1 MNLYAITLA
10 LIVLILLAV
19 SLTRLGKVK
28 TKADYLIAG
37 RSLPAFVLVFTLL
50 SSWIG
55 SGSLLGG
62 AENAYRHGF
71 AALWGAAGGWA
82 GLALIYFIAPRARH
96 FAQYTI
102 PDLLEARYNQTA
114 RVLGVIAILFTYTAI
129 TSYQFIGGGD
139 ILHLIFPALSAIQ
152 GRCLIA
158 AFVILLTA
166 IAGMS
171 SVAYTDLAIGL
182 LATFTLCIALP
193 VLVHNFGGWSAVHAA
208 LPSSHFRIFGDIHPI
223 NSYVGTN
230 ILPDG
235 TRERISSAMEL
246 FLPTC
251 LLMLGNQSMYQKFF
265 SAKSEKD
272 ATRAVIGWIV
282 GTVILETVI
291 VALAVAGSAIFPTG
305 EVHDHPREILAY
317 VGLHAFQ
324 PQQTVTTIPNLTGPA
339 GPAIPAS
346 PASPAPANAVIL
358 SGARSAQ
365 SKDLHHQE
373 EKGVIL
379 SGARSAQSKDLRS
392 DAAAPIVITTTEVL
406 PPFTLHTLQLLG
418 ALLVGAI
425 FAKII
430 STANNYLFSPA
441 TNLVNDIF
449 VRYIRPNAGNQQVL
463 LVSRAM
469 VVLLGLW
476 ALYQGLHT
484 ESVLKKSLY
493 AYTIYSAALTPVILA
508 AFYWR
513 RATASAAVA
522 SIFTGTFVTVFWDSA
537 FIHHH
542 IPAILADRDAIFP
555 ALVASLLCLVIV
567 SLLTPRPN
575 LAHLTP
581 FADNAQTS

>member
-28 TKADYLIAG
+28 TKADYLVAG

-223 NSYVGTN
+223 NSCVGTN

-272 ATRAVIGWIV
+272 ATRAVIGWII
-282 GTVILETVI
+282 GTILLETVI

-305 EVHDHPREILAY
+305 EVHDHPREVLAY
-317 VGLHAFQ
+317 VGLHGFSPA
-324 PQQTVTTIPNLTGPA
+324 QTVTTIPNPTGPA
-339 GPAIPAS
+339 T
-346 PASPAPANAVIL
+346 
-358 SGARSAQ
+358 
-365 SKDLHHQE
+365 
-373 EKGVIL
+373 
-379 SGARSAQSKDLRS
+379 
-392 DAAAPIVITTTEVL
+392 VITTTEVV
-406 PPFTLHTLQLLG
+406 PPFALHMLQLLG

-449 VRYIRPNAGNQQVL
+449 VRYIRPKAGNQQVL
-463 LVSRAM
+463 VVSRLM

-542 IPAILADRDAIFP
+542 VPAILADRDAIFP
-555 ALVASLLCLVIV
+555 ALIASLLCLVIV

>member
-28 TKADYLIAG
+28 TKADYLVAG

-55 SGSLLGG
+55 SGSLLAA

-193 VLVHNFGGWSAVHAA
+193 VLVHNYGGWSAVHAV
-208 LPSSHFRIFGDIHPI
+208 LPATHFQIFGDIHPI

-230 ILPDG
+230 LLPDG

-272 ATRAVIGWIV
+272 ATRAVIGWII
-282 GTVILETVI
+282 GTILLETVI

-317 VGLHAFQ
+317 VGLHGFT

-339 GPAIPAS
+339 T
-346 PASPAPANAVIL
+346 
-358 SGARSAQ
+358 
-365 SKDLHHQE
+365 
-373 EKGVIL
+373 GVPGQL
-379 SGARSAQSKDLRS
+379 AGGGVT
-392 DAAAPIVITTTEVL
+392 VITTTEVV
-406 PPFTLHTLQLLG
+406 PAFTLHALQLLG

-449 VRYIRPNAGNQQVL
+449 VRYIRPKAGNRQVL
-463 LVSRAM
+463 LVSRLM
-469 VVLLGLW
+469 VVLLGVW

-484 ESVLKKSLY
+484 ESVLKKALY

-537 FIHHH
+537 FIHTHV
-542 IPAILADRDAIFP
+542 PAILADRDAIFP
-555 ALVASLLCLVIV
+555 ALIASLLCLVIV

>member
-1 MNLYAITLA
+1 MNLYAIILA
-10 LIVLILLAV
+10 LIVLTLLTV

-28 TKADYLIAG
+28 TRADYLVAG

-62 AENAYRHGF
+62 AENAYNHGF
-71 AALWGAAGGWA
+71 AALWQAAGGWA

-102 PDLLEARYNQTA
+102 PDLLETRYNQTA

-139 ILHLIFPALSAIQ
+139 ILHLIFPTSISAIQ
-152 GRCLIA
+152 GRYLIA
-158 AFVILLTA
+158 AFVIVFTA

-171 SVAYTDLAIGL
+171 SVAYMDVAIGL
-182 LATFTLCIALP
+182 LATFTLCMALP
-193 VLVHNFGGWSAVHAA
+193 VLTHSFGGWSAIRAA
-208 LPSSHFRIFGDIHPI
+208 LPPTHFQLFGDLTPI
-223 NSYVGTN
+223 Q
-230 ILPDG
+230 
-235 TRERISSAMEL
+235 AMEL

-265 SAKSEKD
+265 SARSERD
-272 ATRAVIGWIV
+272 ATRAVTGWIV

-317 VGLHAFQ
+317 IGLHGFS
-324 PQQTVTTIPNLTGPA
+324 PTQTVTTLHSAIA
-339 GPAIPAS
+339 G
-346 PASPAPANAVIL
+346 
-358 SGARSAQ
+358 
-365 SKDLHHQE
+365 
-373 EKGVIL
+373 
-379 SGARSAQSKDLRS
+379 S
-392 DAAAPIVITTTEVL
+392 DAVITTTQIL
-406 PPFTLHTLQLLG
+406 PTPILYALQLLG
-418 ALLVGAI
+418 ALLVGSI

-449 VRYIRPNAGNQQVL
+449 VRYLRPKAPNQQVL

-469 VVLLGLW
+469 VALLGVW
-476 ALYQGLHT
+476 ALVQSLGT
-484 ESVLKKSLY
+484 ESVLKKALY

-522 SIFTGTFVTVFWDSA
+522 SIFTGTAVTVLWDTA
-537 FIHHH
+537 FIHTRLPQ
-542 IPAILADRDAIFP
+542 IIAERDAIFP
-555 ALVASLLCLVIV
+555 ALVASLLCLILV
-567 SLLTPRPN
+567 SLLTPPPTES
-575 LAHLTP
+575 HLRA
-581 FADNAQTS
+581 FAEN